1 MIRFGKLATI
11 EIALWDF
18 LMLTEW
24 AFFSDCVMKTISDF
38 PLLWLH
44 NACTCQEHACVHTYY
59 IYRCFASVDTYSAI
73 VIFRRPYSDSK
84 RQNDPELA
92 MYVLS

>member
-1 MIRFGKLATI
+1 MIKFGKLATI

-24 AFFSDCVMKTISDF
+24 AFFSDCVIKTISDF

-44 NACTCQEHACVHTYY
+44 NVCTCQEHARVHTYVVGSEK
-59 IYRCFASVDTYSAI
+59 IRLMAHNF
-73 VIFRRPYSDSK
+73 IF
-84 RQNDPELA
+84 Q
-92 MYVLS
+92 